1 MMTKVVT
8 VACECSDKW
17 QRHLD
22 WPFSLLPAEPQRG
35 HKKHSKAF
43 FEKAIPYSVTRI
55 DYLSV
60 QQSGLANLRKWR
72 TESFLSS
79 TRANAVL
86 QVFDLLITRVFSM
99 SKSIFYHHFYHC
111 ENTLNWAQ
119 HTHFGGV
126 RVWIHSPMASSIHS
140 CCNIDL
146 FFGTHWY
153 REHLLSHSKCLD
165 KFWLTSYRD
174 FAYVFSNEIILWFCR
189 CCWYESF
196 ATATTQRRGFQA
208 FSFILLMLL
217 VDTNEVRMNVCRSV
231 KNVLAPSGQYEVTA
245 ASLRWLHLAFEVTAA
260 SVITI
265 IPQCNL

>member
-8 VACECSDKW
+8 VSAATSDSDTWTDCSLCCQQSHKEATRYIR
-17 QRHLD
+17 RHFVFKDHFGYQNRL
-22 WPFSLLPAEPQRG
+22 PFCS
-35 HKKHSKAF
+35 
-43 FEKAIPYSVTRI
+43 T
-55 DYLSV
+55 
-60 QQSGLANLRKWR
+60 SGLANLRKWR